1 MNVVI
6 SVPVYA
12 HLYLNDT
19 YNLILM
25 YKIFTFN
32 FILMH
37 SFVVVFSWPVD
48 RKLNFGE
55 VRSETSLVRSSQANN
70 IVSWQEYFPLLKNKE
85 FTCARCWQHIFKML
99 ILGWL
104 NNGKTQSSESAAS
117 LEEVI
122 VEMTQ
127 CQ

>member
-55 VRSETSLVRSSQANN
+55 VRDITGAIEPS
-70 IVSWQEYFPLLKNKE
+70 
-85 FTCARCWQHIFKML
+85 
-99 ILGWL
+99 
-104 NNGKTQSSESAAS
+104 
-117 LEEVI
+117 
-122 VEMTQ
+122 
-127 CQ
+127 